1 MIVILSWLVFVDIVL
16 CFKGPITGVCLTV
29 LVCVFCFFSFL
40 LFSGLSQKVLSGAGY
55 TQKADL
61 WSAGVI
67 AFMLLCG
74 SFPFLK
80 DEADLNDK
88 VCIIGLVFSF
98 GFCFNR
104 TGSVRPRRSLIG
116 GNLKF
121 TEMRV
126 QR

>member
-1 MIVILSWLVFVDIVL
+1 MIVILPWLVFDGIVF
-16 CFKGPITGVCLTV
+16 CFKGPITRVCLTV
-29 LVCVFCFFSFL
+29 LVCVCVCVFFSCCFL
-40 LFSGLSQKVLSGAGY
+40 VRPKVLSGAGY

-88 VCIIGLVFSF
+88 VCIIGFIVFSF
-98 GFCFNR
+98 GFCFDS
-104 TGSVRPRRSLIG
+104 TGTARPRKSLLG
-116 GNLKF
+116 G
-121 TEMRV
+121 V
-126 QR
+126 V

>member
-1 MIVILSWLVFVDIVL
+1 M
-16 CFKGPITGVCLTV
+16 FKGSIVC
-29 LVCVFCFFSFL
+29 FCLFVVSDFSCFCP
-40 LFSGLSQKVLSGAGY
+40 KVLTGAGY

-88 VCIIGLVFSF
+88 VYRCRLLAFALIVLARCTSG
-98 GFCFNR
+98 
-104 TGSVRPRRSLIG
+104 RSAWG
-116 GNLKF
+116 
-121 TEMRV
+121 
-126 QR
+126 Q

>member
-1 MIVILSWLVFVDIVL
+1 MFV
-16 CFKGPITGVCLTV
+16 
-29 LVCVFCFFSFL
+29 FSFSA
-40 LFSGLSQKVLSGAGY
+40 FSWCPPKVLSGAGY

-88 VCIIGLVFSF
+88 VCIL
-98 GFCFNR
+98 
-104 TGSVRPRRSLIG
+104 L
-116 GNLKF
+116 
-121 TEMRV
+121 
-126 QR
+126 